1 MKAPLIAA
9 VLAVGT
15 LCRAQPSATEEAVR
29 FDEARLLVER
39 VPSKKLVVADNLAWL
54 KEGRIPSYAEG
65 NVVRWL

>member
-1 MKAPLIAA
+1 M
-9 VLAVGT
+9 
-15 LCRAQPSATEEAVR
+15 R

-65 NVVRWL
+65 NVVRWLELKG